1 MRRALCSID
10 EEAPARVAFCLGG
23 QLRATQPS
31 RAETMLL
38 EVHTLLMQA
47 AARDENGQAVKNL
60 RAIYLAVFGVRRLG
74 DLLVGLLGSASAL
87 MLRILL
93 PSLSAFCCSHGCVHG
108 EVLPHWVRCVPARGG
123 PDPEDWGAWAMARQA
138 ARVVYA
144 ELPVSIVCLAAH
156 WPIVDAPWRLV
167 SDAVVC
173 LPCAPRAASRMH
185 RLHPDVVAA
194 ERGLFQR
201 ALNEAVFSQHPV
213 PACALRWLVFF
224 YASFRMVNSAWREVL
239 FGSWAPGTAEAFVS
253 ALHALHLASE
263 DARSLPLVQS
273 CRLPTQ
279 DVAWARSVVPPA
291 WFPVH
296 NHGCGG
302 SPRQFSCWVEGAQIV
317 LAATKKDGAALL
329 LVHTLECP
337 HSTCR
342 LAHAWADEQ
351 IRSRWPPLHAALSAL
366 WTSVSPRVE
375 LRLPRGVHAML
386 PPVAEEAAGSAL
398 HPVPT
403 LLALCVRFSE
413 AP

>member
-273 CRLPTQ
+273 CRLPTR
-279 DVAWARSVVPPA
+279 DVAWARSVVPPV

-302 SPRQFSCWVEGAQIV
+302 SPRQFSCWVEGARLCWLPPRRMAPRFCWCTHWSAPTV
-317 LAATKKDGAALL
+317 PAASPTRGRTSKSARDGRPCMQPFRHFGRRSARVWSCDSREGFMPCSHPLRRRPRVVRCIL
-329 LVHTLECP
+329 CP
-337 HSTCR
+337 HC
-342 LAHAWADEQ
+342 
-351 IRSRWPPLHAALSAL
+351 
-366 WTSVSPRVE
+366 
-375 LRLPRGVHAML
+375 
-386 PPVAEEAAGSAL
+386 
-398 HPVPT
+398 
-403 LLALCVRFSE
+403 
-413 AP
+413 